1 MVDSED
7 TECCRRR
14 ERGRG
19 GSREGPDT
27 KETEPSETDPGVKS
41 GEMIKYP
48 CSRKGNVAG
57 YAL

>member
-27 KETEPSETDPGVKS
+27 KETEPGHHSPHRLEELLIDFVLPEVGS
-41 GEMIKYP
+41 H
-48 CSRKGNVAG
+48 
-57 YAL
+57 